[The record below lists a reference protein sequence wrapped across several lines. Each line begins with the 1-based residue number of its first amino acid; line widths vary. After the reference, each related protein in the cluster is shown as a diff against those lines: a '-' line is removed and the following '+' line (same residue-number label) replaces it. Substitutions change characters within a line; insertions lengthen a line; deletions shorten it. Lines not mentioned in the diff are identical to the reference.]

1 MIFSILTGTLIL
13 TLTILFIFRK
23 DLTKTTSEQAR
34 TVHISSHL
42 LEDLDLFEDQDS
54 DDSYDIL
61 IIDYWNPS
69 YSLPDWNTRQWFFQ
83 SQLQS
88 FALLAPS

>member
-1 MIFSILTGTLIL
+1 MIFSILTGTVIL

-23 DLTKTTSEQAR
+23 DLTKTTPEQAH

-61 IIDYWNPS
+61 IIDY
-69 YSLPDWNTRQWFFQ
+69 
-83 SQLQS
+83 
-88 FALLAPS
+88 

>member
-1 MIFSILTGTLIL
+1 MIFSILTGTVIL

-23 DLTKTTSEQAR
+23 DPTKTTSEQAR

-61 IIDYWNPS
+61 IIDY
-69 YSLPDWNTRQWFFQ
+69 
-83 SQLQS
+83 
-88 FALLAPS
+88 